1 MKKIVSIFCLSL
13 LLIPMGSYSAKQGN
27 ITNAKNKN
35 ICKEMKGKVL
45 IYMVFVDTK
54 NNDVWT
60 DFDIKTAFESSGT
73 VSDWLMANAKKRNVQ
88 MEIDIKYF
96 QSGKTK
102 TVVNNL
108 PGKTIQSSISFP
120 TKGMGSWRINKW
132 SDSVARAV
140 GKKLKFPGEVDNS
153 IIKKPKNNV
162 ELISKL
168 RDIYRVENVA
178 LIYLLNN
185 NYTKDYSVAMNVSS
199 NSKIEYGVASYKTP
213 AELGHLIMHLFGAV
227 DLKED
232 HYGKKIE
239 SDAASKWPNDIMAN
253 TLYTTPLEKLEIN
266 PLTEYLIGWKE
277 QPDSSVIPYLQH

>member
-1 MKKIVSIFCLSL
+1 MKKVLSL
-13 LLIPMGSYSAKQGN
+13 FSLTLIFLFNGCSSFKQ
-27 ITNAKNKN
+27 TNTTIAKNKN
-35 ICKEMKGKVL
+35 ICKEMKEKML
-45 IYMVFVDTK
+45 IYLVFVDTK

-73 VSDWLMANAKKRNVQ
+73 VADWLMANAKNRNVK
-88 MEIDIKYF
+88 MEVDIKYF

-102 TVVNNL
+102 TVINDL
-108 PGKTIQSSISFP
+108 PGKTIKSSISFP
-120 TKGMGSWRINKW
+120 TKGMGAWRMNKW
-132 SDSVARAV
+132 ADKVAAAV
-140 GKKLKFPGEVDNS
+140 GKKVKFPGEVDNS

-168 RDIYRVENVA
+168 RDIYRVDNVA

-185 NYTKDYSVAMNVSS
+185 NYTKDVSIAMNANS

-213 AELGHLIMHLFGAV
+213 TELGHLIMHLFGAV

-232 HYGKKIE
+232 HYGRMIE
-239 SDAASKWPNDIMAN
+239 NDAASKWPNDIMAN
-253 TLYTTPLEKLEIN
+253 TLYTTPLEKLEIS

-277 QPDSSVIPYLQH
+277 QPDSSVVPYLQR